1 MSEFVKFANL
11 VAHRFAQL
19 SKHELYTVGVERD
32 QLWET
37 YLETF
42 PEGTDPIFRVRTVHD
57 GSYDRAFIRNVG
69 HVVAIID
76 GKLETLWD
84 IPNLP
89 YPYDVVAK
97 KLHEVVQAHLIV
109 GVFRT
114 RERQF
119 GHKQNYELIDGSSHT
134 FNHFL
139 VPIENRHFSTKPDAD
154 RGAINTHYG
163 VFWRGLKELTN
174 DALDT
179 VADLIK
185 SNSIYRGAEF
195 ADAVK
200 AFRKLKADFDKSDN
214 KEAFSWANLAHT
226 LGGDRINPVA
236 LFRNTVIG
244 TLVVDLSEGVELEKA
259 VAKYESKV
267 APQNYKRS
275 SSLITPKM
283 IEQAVAKLHVLG
295 LEGAIN
301 RRFAKLSDVS
311 VNNVLF
317 VDNAVRGQMKGGLT
331 DLLMEAVKPTAVKID
346 KAENISIDDFLA
358 NIVPTARSIKLLVE
372 NQHLGNFMSMTAP
385 LQENT
390 GKLFKWDNDFAWSYN
405 GDVTDSI
412 KERVKRAGGNIDVPL
427 RVSLSWHNADDLD
440 LHAYAPE
447 GHIYYRN
454 RHGVLDVDMN
464 GMDKHDPKAP
474 VENLSWR
481 KPRDGAYTIEVHQY
495 SQRRREDV
503 GFEVEFYFNG
513 ETKTFS
519 YPKIVTPGERITL
532 ASFVVKNGTVTD
544 FKPSEKLSP
553 TSGSIEKWGVSTET
567 LVPVNT
573 LLASPN
579 HWDSQQIGNKHW
591 FFILKDCLNPDQ
603 ARGIYNEFLR
613 SDLEE
618 HRKVFEVLGAKTKT
632 QPSTEQLSG
641 VGFSS
646 TRKDEAVVV
655 VDTTRGSKAYRIKF

>member
-1 MSEFVKFANL
+1 MTRCVNTEQFC
-11 VAHRFAQL
+11 
-19 SKHELYTVGVERD
+19 
-32 QLWET
+32 
-37 YLETF
+37 
-42 PEGTDPIFRVRTVHD
+42 
-57 GSYDRAFIRNVG
+57 
-69 HVVAIID
+69 
-76 GKLETLWD
+76 
-84 IPNLP
+84 
-89 YPYDVVAK
+89 VAK
-97 KLHEVVQAHLIV
+97 KLHEVVHAHLIN

-119 GHKQNYELIDGSSHT
+119 GHKQNYELIDGTSHT
-134 FNHFL
+134 FNHLL
-139 VPIENRHFSTKPDAD
+139 VPIENRHFSPKPDAD

-163 VFWRGLKELTN
+163 VFWRGLTELTN
-174 DALDT
+174 DALAT

-195 ADAVK
+195 TDAVK
-200 AFRKLKADFDKSDN
+200 AFRKLKAEFDKSDN
-214 KEAFSWANLAHT
+214 KEAFSWSNLAHT

-283 IEQAVAKLHVLG
+283 IEQAVDKLKELG
-295 LEGAIN
+295 LESAIE

-311 VNNVLF
+311 VSNVLF

-331 DLLMEAVKPTAVKID
+331 DLLMEAVKPSAVKID
-346 KAENISIDDFLA
+346 KAENISIDDFFA

-385 LQENT
+385 VSEST
-390 GKLFKWDNDFAWSYN
+390 GKLFKWDNDFAWSYD

-412 KERVKRAGGNIDVPL
+412 KERVKRAGGNVDAPL
-427 RVSLSWHNADDLD
+427 RVSLAWHNADDLD
-440 LHAYAPE
+440 LHAQCPQ
-447 GHIYYRN
+447 GHVYYSN
-454 RHGVLDVDMN
+454 KMGILDVDMN
-464 GMDKHDPKAP
+464 GLDRHDDKNP
-474 VENLSWR
+474 VENLSWQTV
-481 KPRDGAYTIEVHQY
+481 RDGAYQVTVHQF
-495 SQRRREDV
+495 SQRRNNDF

-513 ETKTFS
+513 ETHSFS
-519 YPKIVTPGERITL
+519 YPQLVKQNEKIKLFDFTI
-532 ASFVVKNGTVTD
+532 KNG
-544 FKPSEKLSP
+544 KLEKFVPGTQLKP
-553 TSGSIEKWGVSTET
+553 TSGSIEKWGISTET

-591 FFILKDCLNPDQ
+591 FFILKDCLNPEQ

-613 SDLEE
+613 SDLEA

-641 VGFSS
+641 IGFSS

-655 VDTTRGSKAYRIKF
+655 VETARGGKAYRIKF